1 MPFAGFG
8 DAVTVR
14 PSPLPVDLGP
24 GPFSTAGARLLGVP
38 PERLRRSDLVHP
50 TRGAHMLVEPE
61 TLVERAL
68 AFQVAMPGDRAF
80 SHVTAALLWGLP
92 LPRALEQLATAE
104 GAPLHVMAPTRDGMV
119 HRAGVVGHRGLE
131 VRAVAGPPGEGLRV
145 VDLADTWCDLGEL
158 PRGSFSITDLV
169 VVGDVVVARLDA
181 RAGRPAGVAA
191 LREALYAR
199 NRPRGAVV
207 LRHALTLVRPGV
219 RSPME
224 TRARLMFVGAG
235 FPEPELNAPVTDSA
249 GEWLAEGD
257 LVWRRQRLVGEYQGE
272 HHADRRR
279 RSWDAFRRGL
289 VESHG
294 WRVRELWA
302 EDLHRGPRRR
312 WTLTSFAQALDLDP
326 SSLRIA

>member
-14 PSPLPVDLGP
+14 PSPLPVELGP

-38 PERLRRSDLVHP
+38 PERLSRSDLVHP

-68 AFQVAMPGDRAF
+68 AFQVAMPGNRAF

-145 VDLADTWCDLGEL
+145 VDLADTWTRSPVTHGVQGAPDV
-158 PRGSFSITDLV
+158 RGGRFP
-169 VVGDVVVARLDA
+169 
-181 RAGRPAGVAA
+181 RAGGQRARDGLRGGVA
-191 LREALYAR
+191 
-199 NRPRGAVV
+199 G
-207 LRHALTLVRPGV
+207 G
-219 RSPME
+219 
-224 TRARLMFVGAG
+224 G
-235 FPEPELNAPVTDSA
+235 
-249 GEWLAEGD
+249 
-257 LVWRRQRLVGEYQGE
+257 
-272 HHADRRR
+272 
-279 RSWDAFRRGL
+279 
-289 VESHG
+289 
-294 WRVRELWA
+294 
-302 EDLHRGPRRR
+302 
-312 WTLTSFAQALDLDP
+312 
-326 SSLRIA
+326 

>member
-119 HRAGVVGHRGLE
+119 HLSEHTALEQVRIVHDFHRVLHGTAGN
-131 VRAVAGPPGEGLRV
+131 AQ
-145 VDLADTWCDLGEL
+145 
-158 PRGSFSITDLV
+158 GSHCRHHLV
-169 VVGDVVVARLDA
+169 FGARL
-181 RAGRPAGVAA
+181 
-191 LREALYAR
+191 
-199 NRPRGAVV
+199 
-207 LRHALTLVRPGV
+207 T
-219 RSPME
+219 
-224 TRARLMFVGAG
+224 VG
-235 FPEPELNAPVTDSA
+235 
-249 GEWLAEGD
+249 GE
-257 LVWRRQRLVGEYQGE
+257 
-272 HHADRRR
+272 
-279 RSWDAFRRGL
+279 
-289 VESHG
+289 
-294 WRVRELWA
+294 
-302 EDLHRGPRRR
+302 
-312 WTLTSFAQALDLDP
+312 
-326 SSLRIA
+326 